1 MSKSKYL
8 VELLAKSRLIGNKID
23 IIPVD
28 LRPANEEEAYLI
40 QDDLHRHLFDK
51 KYGEIIGHKS
61 SERDEVRFHV

>member
-1 MSKSKYL
+1 MRGVITRMSKSKYL

-40 QDDLHRHLFDK
+40 
-51 KYGEIIGHKS
+51 
-61 SERDEVRFHV
+61 